1 MRESKSKATEER
13 SQAITERSTNKMGR
27 QKEKKVFAEKK
38 ERKIKRESGT
48 YILQYICSLSTVV
61 SFYSLKEK
69 W

>member
-1 MRESKSKATEER
+1 
-13 SQAITERSTNKMGR
+13 MGR